1 MSKRKPEGRLP
12 ARKETGNRG
21 EAIAARHLE
30 EQGYV
35 ILARNWRHGH
45 GELDLIAEQ
54 DGVIVFVE
62 ARARHGDAFGAPEE
76 TLGPAKRA
84 KLMETAQA
92 WLSINERLESP
103 ARLDVIA
110 IDLNPRNEVARI
122 THYEN
127 AF

>member
-1 MSKRKPEGRLP
+1 MP
-12 ARKETGNRG
+12 ARKATGDRG

-30 EQGYV
+30 AKGYV
-35 ILARNWRHGH
+35 ILARQWRHGH

-54 DGVIVFVE
+54 AGVLVFVE
-62 ARARHGDAFGAPEE
+62 VRARHGEAYGAPEE
-76 TLGPAKRA
+76 TLGPAKRE

-92 WLSINERLESP
+92 WLSINDRLESP
-103 ARLDVIA
+103 ARIDVIA
-110 IDLNPRNEVARI
+110 IDLNSRDEVARI

>member
-1 MSKRKPEGRLP
+1 MP
-12 ARKETGNRG
+12 ARKETGDRG

-30 EQGYV
+30 GKGYV
-35 ILARNWRHGH
+35 ILARNWRHGR
-45 GELDLIAEQ
+45 GELDLIAEHR
-54 DGVIVFVE
+54 GVIVFVE
-62 ARARHGDAFGAPEE
+62 VRARHGEAFGAPEE

-92 WLSINERLESP
+92 WLSIHDRLESP
-103 ARLDVIA
+103 ARLDVVA
-110 IDLNPRNEVARI
+110 IDLNSRNEVRRI

>member
-1 MSKRKPEGRLP
+1 MPV
-12 ARKETGNRG
+12 RKETGDRG

-30 EQGYV
+30 GKGYV

-54 DGVIVFVE
+54 AGVLVFVE
-62 ARARHGDAFGAPEE
+62 VRARHGEAYGAPEE

-92 WLSINERLESP
+92 WLTVNERLESP

-110 IDLNPRNEVARI
+110 IDLDARNDVRRI

>member
-1 MSKRKPEGRLP
+1 MPV
-12 ARKETGNRG
+12 RKETGDQG

-30 EQGYV
+30 GKGYL

-54 DGVIVFVE
+54 AGVLVFVE
-62 ARARHGDAFGAPEE
+62 VRARHGDAYGAPEE

-92 WLSINERLESP
+92 WLSIHDRLESP

-110 IDLNPRNEVARI
+110 IDLNSRNDVRRI
-122 THYEN
+122 SHYEN